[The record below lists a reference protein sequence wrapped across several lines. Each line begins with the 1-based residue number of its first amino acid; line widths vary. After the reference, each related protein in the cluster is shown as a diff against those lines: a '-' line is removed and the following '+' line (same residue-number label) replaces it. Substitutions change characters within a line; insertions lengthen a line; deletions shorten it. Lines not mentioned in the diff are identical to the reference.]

1 MTKAEMVH
9 TIQVRYQEVAREY
22 KEVCKPSSF
31 SSNLAERKLA
41 HLNEVRY
48 IANLLGIELP
58 TPQAQEMPGKREH
71 G

>member
-9 TIQVRYQEVAREY
+9 TIQVRYQEAAREY

-48 IANLLGIELP
+48 IANLLGIEHP
-58 TPQAQEMPGKREH
+58 TPQAGGEPQKGENG
-71 G
+71 

>member
-9 TIQVRYQEVAREY
+9 IIQTRYQEAHKEY
-22 KEVCKPSSF
+22 KDACKPRTF
-31 SSNLAERKLA
+31 REDLCARKLA
-41 HLNEVRY
+41 HLNEVHY

-58 TPQAQEMPGKREH
+58 TPQAQELPRKREN